1 MYLFSCVLFALK
13 SIPFLFRQTEITIV
27 LIGTIGSGK
36 SRTGNTIIGHN
47 CFQHTFSSERVTEN
61 SSKMGCSEV
70 DIHDTEHYQ
79 LHLTVIDTPGL
90 QKFEEIGKFQK
101 EIKLDGISV
110 YLFVIAIGR
119 FRSDDKI
126 LLEGLLKSNTDIR
139 CSTGI
144 VFTRSGELYGETF
157 LQWISDV
164 PTLLRVID
172 DHQVPYVV
180 IENEDNNGKPRE
192 CLIRLIKELHSR
204 KTQHNAKKVI
214 TVPYYEMKDFF
225 GNSGVQF
232 FNRMSEKN
240 IREGNKGVA
249 AVRIPFFH

>member
-1 MYLFSCVLFALK
+1 MLFALK

-47 CFQHTFSSERVTEN
+47 CFKHTFSSKRVTE
-61 SSKMGCSEV
+61 KMGSSEV

-90 QKFEEIGKFQK
+90 QKFEEISKFQK

-144 VFTRSGELYGETF
+144 VFTRSAELYGKTVH
-157 LQWISDV
+157 QWISDV
-164 PTLLRVID
+164 PTLKRVID

-192 CLIRLIKELHSR
+192 CLIRLIKELHSK

-214 TVPYYEMKDFF
+214 TVTYYEMKNFF

-232 FNRMSEKN
+232 FNKISETN
-240 IREGNKGVA
+240 IREGDKGLVV
-249 AVRIPFFH
+249 VRIPFFN